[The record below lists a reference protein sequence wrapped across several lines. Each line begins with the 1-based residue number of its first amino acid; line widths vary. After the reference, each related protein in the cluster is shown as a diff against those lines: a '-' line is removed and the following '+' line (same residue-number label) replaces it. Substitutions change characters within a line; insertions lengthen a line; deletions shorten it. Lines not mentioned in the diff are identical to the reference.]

1 MVSELSPLGL
11 YFKHII
17 NHKYNS
23 QNSDFF
29 FYNDYY
35 ISRDKIRRNKS
46 YDIIFIEEPEAHL
59 HPEVQIKLMELFV
72 SLSKFGLK
80 IYITSHSN
88 YMFNKLN
95 NIILSKKIDSSKIE
109 VYHLKKDTNGGTIND
124 SMHVSE
130 DGIIDNNFQDVTEK
144 LYNERLNILEEND

>member
-1 MVSELSPLGL
+1 MWGL
-11 YFKHII
+11 NLKNPII
-17 NHKYNS
+17 NIIPRKYINTLTAYLFS
-23 QNSDFF
+23 FKTKKQIIWVIIYSIPKN
-29 FYNDYY
+29 
-35 ISRDKIRRNKS
+35 KIT
-46 YDIIFIEEPEAHL
+46 I
-59 HPEVQIKLMELFV
+59 
-72 SLSKFGLK
+72 
-80 IYITSHSN
+80 
-88 YMFNKLN
+88 NKLN